1 MNLSKASTLCVM
13 VLSFNV
19 SFVRAA
25 QVLRAV
31 PEKVELGTFNTFQI
45 KEAIVKLSN
54 TGRKTFMIDKVKADC
69 SCIGTSISTEE
80 IPPGKTVEL
89 KIVARERTGGKFSHD
104 VLIIPK
110 DIERYESLKIQAAG
124 NVIEPV
130 SARIGWKN
138 KKLTMFD
145 PNRPVDLGL
154 VHQLSAEPVICLTT
168 NVKHFNLR
176 DSVPEVN
183 STQFELNEYKFDK
196 LSAINQKQMKDGGKE
211 ILTLT
216 LRPKKTLKIGVLKE
230 LMKIRLANNVQ
241 LEMPITARIVG
252 NVYAEESIV
261 HLGNLSKTRSQE
273 LTIHF
278 TNCAE
283 VWPDVTWDI
292 KGYLSDAIVISK
304 NRSKRTDSSI
314 VLTLGVNQYALSYLP
329 KGYVFCRAKF
339 YRNRSINGDIVSVL
353 VDGFNIESDI

>member
-1 MNLSKASTLCVM
+1 MNNKIMRSTCMLILLLYVPFAC
-13 VLSFNV
+13 
-19 SFVRAA
+19 AA
-25 QVLRAV
+25 QVLKVV
-31 PEKVELGTFNTFQI
+31 PKKVELGTFNTFQI
-45 KEAIVKLSN
+45 KETIVKLKN
-54 TGRKTFMIDKVKADC
+54 TGRKTLLIDKIKTDC
-69 SCIGTSISTEE
+69 SCIGTSISTKE

-89 KIVARERTGGKFSHD
+89 KIAARERTGGKFSHD

-110 DIERYESLKIQAAG
+110 DIERYEPLKIQATG

-138 KKLTMFD
+138 KKLTTFD
-145 PNRPVDLGL
+145 PNGPVNLGL

-183 STQFELNEYKFDK
+183 STQFELIDHKFDK
-196 LSAINQKQMKDGGKE
+196 LSAINQKQMKDVGKE
-211 ILTLT
+211 RLTLT

-241 LEMPITARIVG
+241 LEMPITYRIVG

-261 HLGNLSKTRSQE
+261 LLGNLSKTRSQE
-273 LTIHF
+273 FTIHF
-278 TNCAE
+278 SNGAE

-292 KGYLSDAIVISK
+292 EGYLSDAIVIGK

-314 VLTLGVNQYALSYLP
+314 VLTLGVNKYALSHLP
-329 KGYVFCRAKF
+329 KGYIFCRAKF
-339 YRNRSINGDIVSVL
+339 YRNRSINGDVVSVL